1 MKKNIIIL
9 ALMLICLASCK
20 VTKGYEYTGD
30 YDTTTITL
38 RDTITLTKEVKT
50 YEHDTTIIVKHDTL
64 TITFVGQGGTYN
76 TITGEA
82 TGVASVSK
90 SENARHESGHVDL
103 SLSRADSTSLH
114 SADSTHAIGSEHI
127 IETSERGGTS
137 WWRWLLA
144 GIGIGFGALVAL
156 KRLPWTKP
164 FLIWI

>member
-1 MKKNIIIL
+1 MKKNIIIT
-9 ALMLICLASCK
+9 ALMLVCLASCK

-90 SENARHESGHVDL
+90 SENARHERGYTSL
-103 SLSRADSTSLH
+103 SLSRADSTALH

-137 WWRWLLA
+137 WWRWLLS
-144 GIGIGFGALVAL
+144 GICFGMGLSCL
-156 KRLPWTKP
+156 LRHLPWTKP
-164 FLIWI
+164 FLFWI